1 VENKKLSAAAADV
14 PSDVAHLAESERNP
28 PVTDR
33 KCQVLGQLAVVP
45 TLSHRTRRPVAWAT
59 GRPIRFLPIIVAA
72 IGLMI
77 AQPTPA
83 TDRERLAAMLTGN
96 QGGKRGRETDREA
109 EP

>member
-1 VENKKLSAAAADV
+1 
-14 PSDVAHLAESERNP
+14 
-28 PVTDR
+28 
-33 KCQVLGQLAVVP
+33 
-45 TLSHRTRRPVAWAT
+45 
-59 GRPIRFLPIIVAA
+59 LPIIVAA